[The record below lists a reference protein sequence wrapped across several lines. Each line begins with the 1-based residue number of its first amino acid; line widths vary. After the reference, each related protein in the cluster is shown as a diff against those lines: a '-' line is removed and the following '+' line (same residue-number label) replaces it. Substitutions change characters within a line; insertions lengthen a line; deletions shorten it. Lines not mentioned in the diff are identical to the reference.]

1 MYQRRIGTLAQ
12 GGYEAV
18 GGQLLAGAGAG
29 GFAGQGRL
37 EFFGVQL
44 QILGKAVD
52 KQVAE
57 PHGDEAL
64 HQAKKGII
72 PAGALAGHRR
82 LCQVVGLPRIFFEKN
97 ACQGEATCLECAPLR
112 EQTLTSECN

>member
-12 GGYEAV
+12 GGNEAV

-64 HQAKKGII
+64 LKQRRALFLLARSPATGDCAKW
-72 PAGALAGHRR
+72 L
-82 LCQVVGLPRIFFEKN
+82 V
-97 ACQGEATCLECAPLR
+97 CLEFFLKK
-112 EQTLTSECN
+112 TLAKVKRPA